1 MTTPPRRPP
10 DPSSQGASRGDKVR
24 NAKSDQYG
32 AVGRGIGEAPN
43 SRLKMLG
50 IWLVIAMIVPFI
62 IIDVVDRNNAKKKKS
77 FHYAPTSDLVIEW
90 RI

>member
-32 AVGRGIGEAPN
+32 GVGSGIGEAPN
-43 SRLKMLG
+43 SRLQMLG
-50 IWLVIAMIVPFI
+50 IWFVIVLFI
-62 IIDVVDRNNAKKKKS
+62 IIDVADRNNAKKKKS
-77 FHYAPTSDLVIEW
+77 FHSAPTSDLVIEW

>member
-1 MTTPPRRPP
+1 
-10 DPSSQGASRGDKVR
+10 
-24 NAKSDQYG
+24 
-32 AVGRGIGEAPN
+32 
-43 SRLKMLG
+43 MLG
-50 IWLVIAMIVPFI
+50 IWFVIAMIVLFI